1 MPQPALAPLPR
12 SPFARA
18 AMALAYGLALAA
30 ALGLCVPVSAQA
42 AAYDPQAPWNAPE
55 RFGVGL
61 KYTGIS
67 YHPDGG
73 EHEGYP
79 RKLDDAAF
87 WVLLVGAQVDAD
99 WRPYRYLYLR
109 GSTSLYRDCADVWAG
124 YYHLGFRADYDI
136 GERVGVRVGIGPT
149 YLWRQNWLHRVDGYH
164 KDSFFGDSTHGD
176 FQTRFIWY
184 GGDAEIEW
192 KASDRISLVY
202 SLIPGWPE
210 VIQSS
215 AGFRYTF

>member
-1 MPQPALAPLPR
+1 MPKPLID
-12 SPFARA
+12 SASA
-18 AMALAYGLALAA
+18 IALAA
-30 ALGLCVPVSAQA
+30 ALLMTASSPAP
-42 AAYDPQAPWNAPE
+42 AYDADAPWNAPE

-61 KYTGIS
+61 KYTGLS

-87 WVLLVGAQVDAD
+87 WVLLIGAEADAD

-109 GSTSLYRDCADVWAG
+109 GSTSLYKDCADLWAG
-124 YYHLGFRADYDI
+124 YYHLGFRANYDL
-136 GERVGVRVGIGPT
+136 GERVGIRIGIGPT
-149 YLWRQNWLHRVDGYH
+149 YLWRQNWLHRVEGYRR
-164 KDSFFGDSTHGD
+164 DSFFGDSTGGD
-176 FQTRFIWY
+176 FQGKFIWY

-192 KASDRISLVY
+192 KMDDRIALVY
-202 SLIPGWPE
+202 SVIPGWPE